1 MKIKYILTSLTS
13 SLSLPNSGTVPAASS
28 LLAKT
33 IVIRDLLVQ
42 SKAHYW
48 LEMSTLFIHVGDN
61 VELIIWNIG
70 AAGDEEEEEE
80 ATEEFASEDNLF
92 EDN

>member
-1 MKIKYILTSLTS
+1 LTS
-13 SLSLPNSGTVPAASS
+13 SLSLCRIQAQLLASS

-33 IVIRDLLVQ
+33 IVIRDLIVQ

-48 LEMSTLFIHVGDN
+48 LETSTLFIHVGDN

-70 AAGDEEEEEE
+70 AAGDEEEE
-80 ATEEFASEDNLF
+80 ATEEFASEDILF
-92 EDN
+92 EEN